1 MHYNKGNISHCWK
14 LPNMCIMQITK
25 NQKLLLPSLKKKKM
39 IGIKRVLWKM
49 YTWSLCDKIIL
60 DCLFTA
66 IWMYLEARLEC
77 HVRFNVCL
85 QHSNDPR
92 NLAVKFLFHYLKA
105 KNCSLVHCGSAV
117 KTKFNVYGLMNC
129 QMHVCCN
136 LIHANSWVTW
146 TYRAFICDVL
156 LIWISFV
163 GPCKVL
169 K

>member
-1 MHYNKGNISHCWK
+1 
-14 LPNMCIMQITK
+14 MCIMQITR
-25 NQKLLLPSLKKKKM
+25 NQKLLLPSLKKKKWEESKEFCEKCIHGAAVM
-39 IGIKRVLWKM
+39 KSFWITLI
-49 YTWSLCDKIIL
+49 YCN
-60 DCLFTA
+60 

-136 LIHANSWVTW
+136 LIHANSWVTTW